1 MKGAFMGTVVLAL
14 MLAGG
19 QVQAQSFDVEQLILD
34 VEKLSTLKATL
45 TNMKQGYQLIKNGYD
60 NVRSLSEGSFNLHKA
75 FLDGLLAVSPAV
87 KGDVRIVAIVDM
99 QAAMVTKYQQAW
111 GAFQKDGHF
120 SPAELVLIGEVYS
133 GLFSRSVKALGDL
146 ANVLTAGT
154 MRAGDA
160 ERIAQIDR
168 IYESVLQQSVFL
180 DRFNNTTGLLA
191 QQRAVEG
198 SDLGSLQNLYK

>member
-1 MKGAFMGTVVLAL
+1 
-14 MLAGG
+14 
-19 QVQAQSFDVEQLILD
+19 
-34 VEKLSTLKATL
+34 LKATL
-45 TNMKQGYQLIKNGYD
+45 TDMKQGYQLIKNGYD
-60 NVRSLSEGSFNLHKA
+60 DVRNLSEGSFDLHKA

-87 KGDVRIVAIVDM
+87 KGYVRIVDIVDM

-111 GAFQKDGHF
+111 GVFQKDGHF
-120 SPAELVLIGEVYS
+120 TPAELLLIGEVYS

-154 MRAGDA
+154 MRASDA

-198 SDLGSLQNLYK
+198 ADLGSLQNLYK

>member
-1 MKGAFMGTVVLAL
+1 MRRAFTPSIVLVM

-19 QVQAQSFDVEQLILD
+19 QVQAQSFDVQQLILD
-34 VEKLSTLKATL
+34 VEKLLTLKATL
-45 TNMKQGYQLIKNGYD
+45 TDMKQGYQLIKNGYD
-60 NVRSLSEGSFNLHKA
+60 DVRSLSEGSFNLHKA

-87 KGDVRIVAIVDM
+87 KGYVRIVDIVDM

-120 SPAELVLIGEVYS
+120 TPAELVLMGEVYS

-146 ANVLTAGT
+146 ANVLTMGT
-154 MRAGDA
+154 MRASDA

-168 IYESVLQQSVFL
+168 IYESVLQESVFL
-180 DRFNNTTGLLA
+180 DRFTNTTGLLA

-198 SDLGSLQNLYK
+198 ADLGSLQNLYK